1 MSQTV
6 ERAVSVHDLGPR
18 TQRPRVALVNA
29 GGHNIN
35 ARFVLARLAA
45 YLRGL
50 EQGDPS
56 VPGRLRQRVMVVP
69 SGQPEVL
76 PDEVLVQAGQAWHR
90 VVLDTGCRGM
100 DALPQV
106 RLGARP
112 SDDERASACLFG
124 LSSVCEDDDTHT
136 EGHGVPWLAHL
147 DGASGERY
155 MVIAGHGE
163 DLQPALCERLFRALI
178 AFLLRVDAIQG
189 IELADEE
196 DDLHYFGSDQVFR
209 FTSQQ
214 PGLFVFRQVPGQWL
228 QAGDL
233 LGYLYDEHDGT
244 LLEELRAPVAGLLAS
259 LRRSPLVSEGA
270 VLALIHRR

>member
-1 MSQTV
+1 MSQ
-6 ERAVSVHDLGPR
+6 AVQHTASIHDLGPR
-18 TQRPRVALVNA
+18 SQRPRVALVNA
-29 GGHNIN
+29 GEHNIN

-50 EQGDPS
+50 EQGDPA
-56 VPGRLRQRVMVVP
+56 VPGRLRQRVLVLP
-69 SGQPEVL
+69 SGQPDSL
-76 PDEVLVQAGQAWHR
+76 PDEVVIQAGQAWHR

-106 RLGARP
+106 RLGTRP

-124 LSSVCEDDDTHT
+124 LPSVSESDEISVDAHKA
-136 EGHGVPWLAHL
+136 PWMERL

-155 MVIAGHGE
+155 VVIAGHGE

-178 AFLLRVDAIQG
+178 AFLLRVEAIQG

>member
-1 MSQTV
+1 MSQAV
-6 ERAVSVHDLGPR
+6 EHVASIHDLGPR

-29 GGHNIN
+29 GDHNIN

-50 EQGDPS
+50 EQGDSS
-56 VPGRLRQRVMVVP
+56 VPGRLRQRVMVIA
-69 SGQPEVL
+69 SGQPGKL
-76 PDEVLVQAGQAWHR
+76 PDDAVVQAGQAWHR
-90 VVLDTGCRGM
+90 VLLDTGCAGM

-106 RLGARP
+106 RLGTSP

-124 LSSVCEDDDTHT
+124 LPSVSEAKDTGSSVP
-136 EGHGVPWLAHL
+136 GVPWMERL
-147 DGASGERY
+147 DSVSGERY
-155 MVIAGHGE
+155 LIIAGHGD
-163 DLQPALCERLFRALI
+163 DLQPALCERLFRALV

-196 DDLHYFGSDQVFR
+196 DDLHYFGSDQVFS
-209 FTSQQ
+209 FISQQ